1 MRICLLYQAEFPPAE
16 RIEKV
21 ARTLTT
27 AGHDVVLLCN
37 NYGRHARARERI
49 GGLDVERLSP
59 TFRSRVINKIFKFPV
74 FLNPLWIVQLV
85 GLVQRR
91 RIDAIQV
98 IDVPLAPA
106 ALAIGRAFGI
116 PVVMDMWEN
125 YPEALK
131 GWAQRDWKVRVFKNP
146 AIARGVEKFV
156 TPRLDHV
163 FVVVEEQRERLIGEG
178 VAPER
183 ISVVTNAIDVDMF
196 TRGGTLTHT
205 PLDDDPGIYKL
216 LYVGFI
222 TVERGLDDI
231 IRALRIIKQQGL
243 PVHLYIAGSGNYE
256 PALRA
261 LAANEDVAD
270 LVRFTGFVPFEQIQF
285 YIAKS
290 DLCLIPHVRSKF
302 IDTTMPNKLFQ
313 YMLMGKPVLV
323 SDAKPLARIAREAAC
338 GFVFESGNP
347 DSAAAAIRAAYDAR
361 HDASL
366 GERARQAVF
375 DKYTWDRAARP
386 LVDYYDGLA
395 RRRLSASAAPEV
407 HSARV

>member
-1 MRICLLYQAEFPPAE
+1 MRICLLYQAEFPPGE

-21 ARTLTT
+21 ARTLAA

-37 NYGRHARARERI
+37 NYNERDSLPERV
-49 GGLDVERLSP
+49 GALNVERLWP
-59 TFRSRVINKIFKFPV
+59 TFPSRTINKILKFPV
-74 FLNPLWIVQLV
+74 FLNPLWVAQLIA
-85 GLVQRR
+85 LVQRR

-131 GWAQRDWKVRVFKNP
+131 GWAQHDWKVRIFKNP
-146 AIARGVEKFV
+146 ALARVVEKIV
-156 TPRLDHV
+156 TPRLDHI
-163 FVVVEEQRERLIGEG
+163 FVVVEEQRDRLVGEG

-183 ISVVTNAIDVDMF
+183 VSVVTNAIDVDMF
-196 TRGGTLTHT
+196 TRGGASTRT
-205 PLDDDPGIYKL
+205 PLDDDPDIYKL

-222 TVERGLDDI
+222 TAERGLDDI
-231 IRALRIIKQQGL
+231 IRSLRTIKRQSL
-243 PVHLYIAGSGNYE
+243 PVRLYVAGSGNYE

-261 LAANEDVAD
+261 LAISEGVSD

-285 YIAKS
+285 YIGNS

-323 SDAKPLARIAREAAC
+323 SDAKPLARVVRECGC

-347 DSAAAAIRAAYDAR
+347 DSAAAAIRAAYEAR

-366 GERARQAVF
+366 GERARQAVLER
-375 DKYTWDRAARP
+375 YTWDRAARP
-386 LVDYYDGLA
+386 LLDYYG
-395 RRRLSASAAPEV
+395 RLERVPV
-407 HSARV
+407 SARQTQRVGSAGA

>member
-1 MRICLLYQAEFPPAE
+1 MRICLVYQAEFPPAE

-21 ARTLTT
+21 ARTLAA

-37 NYGRHARARERI
+37 DYSDHDSLPERV
-49 GGLDVERLSP
+49 GALDVERLWP
-59 TFRSRVINKIFKFPV
+59 TFRSRAINKILKFPV
-74 FLNPLWIVQLV
+74 FLNPVWVAQLTA
-85 GLVQRR
+85 LVQRR

-131 GWAQRDWKVRVFKNP
+131 GWAQHDWKVRVFKNP
-146 AIARGVEKFV
+146 TVARMVEKFV
-156 TPRLDHV
+156 TPRLDHI
-163 FVVVEEQRERLIGEG
+163 FVVVEEQRDRLVSEG
-178 VAPER
+178 VAPGR

-196 TRGGTLTHT
+196 TCGGTCTRT
-205 PLDDDPGIYKL
+205 PLDDDPDIYKL

-231 IRALRIIKQQGL
+231 IRGLRTIKQRCL
-243 PVHLYIAGSGNYE
+243 PVRLYVAGSGNYE

-261 LAANEDVAD
+261 LAISEGVAD

-313 YMLMGKPVLV
+313 YMAMGKPVLV
-323 SDAKPLARIAREAAC
+323 SDAKPLARVVRECGC
-338 GFVFESGNP
+338 GFVFESRNP
-347 DSAAAAIRAAYDAR
+347 DSAAAAIRTAYETRNDG
-361 HDASL
+361 SL
-366 GERARQAVF
+366 GARARQAVLG
-375 DKYTWDRAARP
+375 KYTWDRAARP
-386 LVDYYDGLA
+386 LVDYYG
-395 RRRLSASAAPEV
+395 RLERIPS
-407 HSARV
+407 SARQTQSAGA

>member
-1 MRICLLYQAEFPPAE
+1 
-16 RIEKV
+16 V
-21 ARTLTT
+21 ARTLAA

-37 NYGRHARARERI
+37 NYGKHDGQRERVA
-49 GGLDVERLSP
+49 GLEVERLWP
-59 TFRSRVINKIFKFPV
+59 TFRSRAVNKILKFPI
-74 FLNPLWIVQLV
+74 FLNPLWFAQLIA
-85 GLVQRR
+85 LVQRR
-91 RIDAIQV
+91 QIDAIHV

-106 ALAIGRAFGI
+106 ALAIGRAFRI

-131 GWAQRDWKVRVFKNP
+131 GWAQRDWKVRLFKNP
-146 AIARGVEKFV
+146 AVARAVEKFV
-156 TPRLDHV
+156 TPRLDHI
-163 FVVVEEQRERLIGEG
+163 FVVVEEQRERLISEG
-178 VAPER
+178 VTPER

-196 TRGGTLTHT
+196 TRGGPSADT
-205 PLDDDPGIYKL
+205 PLDDDSGIYKL

-231 IRALRIIKQQGL
+231 IRSLRIIKQQGL
-243 PVHLYIAGSGNYE
+243 PVRLYIAGSGNYE
-256 PALRA
+256 PVLRA
-261 LAANEDVAD
+261 LAASEDVAD

-290 DLCLIPHVRSKF
+290 DVCLIPHVRSKF

-313 YMLMGKPVLV
+313 YMLMSKPVLV
-323 SDAKPLARIAREAAC
+323 SDAKPLARVVRECAC

-347 DSAAAAIRAAYDAR
+347 DSAAAAIRAAYNAR
-361 HDASL
+361 HDPSL
-366 GERARQAVF
+366 GRRAQQAVL

-395 RRRLSASAAPEV
+395 RMRLKASCAQQV
-407 HSARV
+407 HSARA